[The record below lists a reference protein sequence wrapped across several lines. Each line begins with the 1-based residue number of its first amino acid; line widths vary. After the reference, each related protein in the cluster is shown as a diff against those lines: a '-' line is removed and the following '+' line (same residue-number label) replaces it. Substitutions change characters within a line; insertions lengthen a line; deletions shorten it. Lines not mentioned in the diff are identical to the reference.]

1 MIIERVSSYIKNK
14 RLFELN
20 SKLLIGLSGGA
31 DSVALL
37 HILHQLGYN
46 IVAAHCNFH
55 LRGEESN
62 RDEFFVRKCC
72 QSLNIP
78 LEIIH
83 FETEEYAKE
92 NHLSIEMAARELRY
106 DWFEKIRQEQDCNFI
121 AIAHHRDD
129 NVETLILNLARG
141 TGIKGLTGIQ
151 PINGYIRRP
160 FLTVSRE
167 EIISYLASIGQS
179 FVTDS
184 TNLED
189 QFARNKIRLN
199 ILPELYK
206 INPASVENIEKTIS
220 YLQDVNAIYEKS
232 INEAKLRISELN
244 KIYISRLLKEIAP
257 QTLLFEICSAYG
269 FNSSQVNDIYK
280 SLETKG
286 EKLFYSASHQISKSR
301 NLLIID
307 SLTPLSTIE
316 PEPAIEYDIVEKLDS
331 FKITPSVNTA
341 YFDADMVDP
350 NSLIIRKWKQGDYFI
365 PFGMNG
371 KKRISDF
378 FTDNKFNKEE
388 KESQWLLT
396 HNGDIIWVIGKRTD
410 NRFRI
415 TDQTKRVLIAK
426 IKNK

>member
-62 RDEFFVRKCC
+62 QDESFVRKCC

-83 FETEEYAKE
+83 FKTEEYAKE

-106 DWFEKIRQEQDCNFI
+106 NWFEKIRQEQNCDFI
-121 AIAHHRDD
+121 VIAHHRDD

-151 PINGYIRRP
+151 PVNGYIRRP
-160 FLTVSRE
+160 LLTVSRE
-167 EIISYLASIGQS
+167 EIISYLERINQG

-199 ILPELYK
+199 ILPELCK
-206 INPASVENIEKTIS
+206 INSASIENIEKTIS

-232 INEAKLRISELN
+232 INEAKLRVSELN
-244 KIYISRLLKEIAP
+244 KIYIPRLLKEIAP

-280 SLETKG
+280 SLTTKG
-286 EKLFYSASHQISKSR
+286 EKLFYSASHQIYKSR

-307 SLTPLSTIE
+307 AKTSSIITDS
-316 PEPAIEYDIVEKLDS
+316 EPAIEYYIVEKIES
-331 FKITPSVNTA
+331 FKIIPSANTA
-341 YFDADMVDP
+341 YFDADLINP
-350 NSLIIRKWKQGDYFI
+350 NSLKIRKWKQGDYFI

-371 KKRISDF
+371 KKRLSDF

-415 TDQTKRVLIAK
+415 TNQTRRILIAK
-426 IKNK
+426 IKDE